1 MKRDYADRH
10 LEERIAGLHAAIK
23 AWAQQNEL
31 WQDVSFER
39 VVKSFDMERGAPT
52 VAALSAGGHF
62 ADVVIWPGMGAI
74 HEAPEDQGLSDE
86 CKSLMESRGFY
97 GEPFDEGRLNIV
109 PLEHHDKAVFGQF
122 REYMRWKWICSLIQ
136 GDFDALNAEMYQYF
150 GKNVDQLTR
159 LTWREFEILVAELLQ
174 ARGFQAELG
183 PGSGDG
189 GVDVRLVQRDPI
201 GDILTLVQVKRY
213 RVDRRIELQ
222 AVQALYGAEVA
233 YGAQGSMF
241 ITTSD
246 YQPAAMRFA
255 GRENVR
261 MDLYISDDVRNWC
274 NDASA
279 GIIEDRTRITTD
291 AEIVRAVREAR
302 DNPSRVMHAVCGHT
316 MCYNRFCLVLKESAA
331 SGLVIDV
338 PSRIIQHDGYKQA
351 GTEVPDLSDEQN
363 VLRTVNTVRRVRKLE
378 ANSSF
383 RFSDVDQEREFFA
396 PWNQEP
402 ALFYG
407 D

>member
-1 MKRDYADRH
+1 MRRRKTK
-10 LEERIAGLHAAIK
+10 G
-23 AWAQQNEL
+23 
-31 WQDVSFER
+31 F
-39 VVKSFDMERGAPT
+39 
-52 VAALSAGGHF
+52 
-62 ADVVIWPGMGAI
+62 
-74 HEAPEDQGLSDE
+74 SDE

-159 LTWREFEILVAELLQ
+159 LTWREIEILVAELLQ